1 MRYNKI
7 QRCEYVNG
15 NNIGVSLFLQGC
27 SIHCKGCFNP
37 ETWDFNEGR
46 EFTPRVKKYLFNLL
60 NKEYITRFS
69 VLGGEPLERCNWK
82 ELNNLIK
89 QVKQCFPEIKIWL
102 YTGHT
107 NEYWNT
113 THKDRTL
120 TSILKNIDVLVTG
133 PYIQEQ
139 KDLTLPFRGSSN
151 QEIIDVRRS
160 WEEHKK
166 ITLYDV

>member
-1 MRYNKI
+1 M
-7 QRCEYVNG
+7 
-15 NNIGVSLFLQGC
+15 
-27 SIHCKGCFNP
+27 
-37 ETWDFNEGR
+37 
-46 EFTPRVKKYLFNLL
+46 FNLL

-69 VLGGEPLERCNWK
+69 ILGGEPLERCNWEK
-82 ELNNLIK
+82 LNSLIK
-89 QVKQCFPEIKIWL
+89 EVKQCFPEIKIWL

-107 NEYWNT
+107 SEYWSI